1 MSQQGGISRRSLVK
15 GAAWSVPVIAA
26 AAAAPLA
33 AASTTGSGPVLMMR
47 AGCITDSEGAYYGAG
62 FEIQNV
68 GDVSFIGHFNVQEFL
83 DIGPEI
89 EVGSIP
95 YAFELRAQQFTL
107 GTISPLGWNFP
118 GNRRRGNRFV
128 NFRGELL
135 PGQRVGFGH
144 RVAWTQNSSLLTQP
158 DGWLAHLNNWLIV
171 RSVTPDDGIPVTGI
185 PVDST
190 AAFLWSDGVTCQV

>member
-1 MSQQGGISRRSLVK
+1 MSQQGGISRRSLVQ

-33 AASTTGSGPVLMMR
+33 AASTTGPGPALVMR
-47 AGCITDSEGAYYGAG
+47 AGCVTDDDGAYYGAG

-68 GDVSFIGHFNVQEFL
+68 GDVPFIGHFNVQEFL
-83 DIGPEI
+83 DIGVEI
-89 EVGSIP
+89 AIDQIP
-95 YAFELRAQQFTL
+95 YAFGRSIHQFTL

-118 GNRRRGNRFV
+118 GFGRRGNRSV

-144 RVAWTQNSSLLTQP
+144 RVAWTQDSSLTQP

-171 RSVTPDDGIPVTGI
+171 RSVTPDDGIPVTGMA
-185 PVDST
+185 VDST
-190 AAFLWSDGVTCQV
+190 AEFLWSDGVTCQL